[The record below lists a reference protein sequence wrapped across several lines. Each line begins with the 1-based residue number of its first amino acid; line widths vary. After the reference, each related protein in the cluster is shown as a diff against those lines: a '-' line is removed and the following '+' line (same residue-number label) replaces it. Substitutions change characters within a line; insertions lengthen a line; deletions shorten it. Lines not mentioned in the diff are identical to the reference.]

1 MYERLTEVLND
12 REANYML
19 PFYWQH
25 GDHHDTIP
33 EEVERI
39 YKSGA
44 KAFCVESR
52 PHKDFCG

>member
-1 MYERLTEVLND
+1 MYERLNEVLND

-33 EEVERI
+33 VDQIRI
-39 YKSGA
+39 I
-44 KAFCVESR
+44 R
-52 PHKDFCG
+52 T